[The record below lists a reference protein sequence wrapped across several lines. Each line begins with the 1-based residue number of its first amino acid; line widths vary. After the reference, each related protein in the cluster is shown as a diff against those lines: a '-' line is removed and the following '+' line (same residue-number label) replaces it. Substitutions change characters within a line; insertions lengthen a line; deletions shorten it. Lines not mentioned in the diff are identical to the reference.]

1 MLIHRLILKRAAKA
15 WRKAPGADVPTVCV
29 GNITVGGTGKTPH
42 TEMILRQLRA
52 LRPELGLAVLSR
64 GYKRKSKGYQT
75 VQADST
81 AAFAGDE
88 PLQIKRK
95 FPAVNV
101 AVDKNRVEGCK
112 KLVEDG
118 AGMIVLDDAFQYK
131 KLHASLNV
139 VLVNYNRPIFEDHLL
154 PFGRLRDL
162 PSRIADADV
171 VIVSKCP
178 HEMDPEER
186 EEWRTSLHLR
196 EDQPLFFTTVD
207 YDAPVPVWREE
218 ADPRYIYSKT
228 VILFTGIADDSAL
241 RAYLSDTYKI
251 VDVLNFPD
259 HHAYS
264 KADMRSIAAAVRKY
278 PTAALL
284 TTEKDAVRVLDCKKV
299 DESVRKRL
307 FAVPVKAGFVE
318 EADADAFAQI
328 LSRL

>member
-1 MLIHRLILKRAAKA
+1 MLIHRLILKSAAKA

-42 TEMILRQLRA
+42 TEMILRQLQA

-75 VQADST
+75 VQAGST

-131 KLHASLNV
+131 KLHASLGV
-139 VLVNYNRPIFEDHLL
+139 VLVNNKRPIFEDHLL

>member
-42 TEMILRQLRA
+42 TEMILRQLQA

-75 VQADST
+75 VQADCT

-318 EADADAFAQI
+318 EADTDAFAQI